1 MAQPAILVL
10 EDDEIIRAL
19 MVDVLEDFGAHVT
32 SFPSADEGMIYL
44 NLLDECTNPDQD
56 CEVIVE
62 LDNEAIETLI
72 QGLQAARAM
81 RDMYRRE
88 NP

>member
-1 MAQPAILVL
+1 MVYRWESAVL
-10 EDDEIIRAL
+10 RPRTVL
-19 MVDVLEDFGAHVT
+19 DVGMMGE
-32 SFPSADEGMIYL
+32 DEGMIYL
-44 NLLDECTNPDQD
+44 NLLDESTNPDQD

>member
-1 MAQPAILVL
+1 MVYRWETAVTRPRTVL
-10 EDDEIIRAL
+10 
-19 MVDVLEDFGAHVT
+19 DVGMMGE
-32 SFPSADEGMIYL
+32 DEGMIYL

-56 CEVIVE
+56 CEVIIE